1 VRSPAAGAATR
12 TEKSTTLPPAPHP
25 ERRNPPPCCRPPPEQ
40 RNPPPCRR
48 RCTPNREIRSPNRD
62 SATARQTHGRYGG
75 RPDPGLRTTQRLPPQ
90 RAGDRA
96 HMLRRCPSGNPRMQ
110 KRFSKGANPREN
122 RFFSKQPRHAGANPA
137 KPARPPRQG
146 VRHPER
152 PKGAAG
158 RGDPEGC
165 PKGATQRSGRMEHQG
180 ETAATAAPA
189 RSRYI
194 AASAAV
200 STDARPA
207 CSGRSPTSKRFSSAT
222 PSVR

>member
-1 VRSPAAGAATR
+1 MRSPAAGAATR

-110 KRFSKGANPREN
+110 NGFRRE
-122 RFFSKQPRHAGANPA
+122 RIPA
-137 KPARPPRQG
+137 KTVFQQAAAATRRSKPGQT
-146 VRHPER
+146 
-152 PKGAAG
+152 GAAPAA
-158 RGDPEGC
+158 RSPT
-165 PKGATQRSGRMEHQG
+165 PGATQRSGRER
-180 ETAATAAPA
+180 
-189 RSRYI
+189 RSRGVPQRSDP
-194 AASAAV
+194 AERPDGASGRNGRNRRPGPQPLHSRLRSGV
-200 STDARPA
+200 DRRVGRPA
-207 CSGRSPTSKRFSSAT
+207 AAGRPHRRGSPAT